1 MDVKLSG
8 LGEKPPLGGD
18 SALLVVLV
26 ILFVEV
32 VECYDCEV
40 RANELIIH

>member
-18 SALLVVLV
+18 SALL
-26 ILFVEV
+26 FVFVFEV
-32 VECYDCEV
+32 VECDNCEV
-40 RANELIIH
+40 FANELVIH